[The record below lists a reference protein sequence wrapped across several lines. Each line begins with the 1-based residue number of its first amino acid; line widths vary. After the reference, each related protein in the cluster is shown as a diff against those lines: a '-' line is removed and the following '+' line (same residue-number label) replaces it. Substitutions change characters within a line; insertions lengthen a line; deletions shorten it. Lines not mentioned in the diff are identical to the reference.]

1 MATKKATNPPPPP
14 EEWDFEKYCPKG
26 EEVECR
32 DYEYARNVPWL
43 LEAFE
48 RHKFQMT
55 ASPAPY
61 TDLDSQSNSTR
72 FYRLKLIP

>member
-1 MATKKATNPPPPP
+1 M
-14 EEWDFEKYCPKG
+14 
-26 EEVECR
+26 ECR